1 MYFKSVLIWIVM
13 ALLAVLNG
21 AFRVYIILPFTSE
34 AVAHIISTV
43 IFLVV
48 QFLTIYLFIKKIK
61 LQHVISAVKIGLLW
75 VCMTVLFEFIFGH
88 YVMNHPGEKLIADY
102 NIFNG
107 RLWLLVLLN
116 NIAAP
121 VFSFKINKTK

>member
-1 MYFKSVLIWIVM
+1 M